1 MNLCHHPTPPLVEYW
16 IGREVGVTASS
27 FGLLCNWIRSRNTR
41 VSQASKR
48 SEPRCAASLRVIPR
62 PTKRTSEGNEQCPP
76 NLDIHFGQKNAAVKE
91 TFMFSSHLRP
101 RSVRQSSSIYKFS
114 SGKFMRH
121 LRWLHD
127 HARQRANLDN
137 LDKIER
143 RYLQRDMPSINVFHV
158 GSMSSRKEIISVLQ
172 SSFPVAA
179 PAKVLIDMRS
189 KFHVD
194 FSLAHSCT
202 HSCTLFSSA
211 MGFCTAMKIPLGCR
225 FIGSNLQY
233 PQVAAFQLHIHLR
246 NDTKS
251 IDAKRC
257 SGVTTSK

>member
-1 MNLCHHPTPPLVEYW
+1 MNEPLSSPYAPLVEYW

-76 NLDIHFGQKNAAVKE
+76 PNLSIHFGQKNAAVKE

-101 RSVRQSSSIYKFS
+101 RSVRQSSSIYKFA

-137 LDKIER
+137 LDKNWKALSPKR
-143 RYLQRDMPSINVFHV
+143 HAVYKRLPRGFHV
-158 GSMSSRKEIISVLQ
+158 KWERDYLSTAELVSGRCTCEG
-172 SSFPVAA
+172 
-179 PAKVLIDMRS
+179 
-189 KFHVD
+189 VD
-194 FSLAHSCT
+194 WHAIKIPCRLFSCT
-202 HSCTLFSSA
+202 
-211 MGFCTAMKIPLGCR
+211 
-225 FIGSNLQY
+225 
-233 PQVAAFQLHIHLR
+233 
-246 NDTKS
+246 
-251 IDAKRC
+251 
-257 SGVTTSK
+257 